1 MTIGTRLQTLRKERH
16 LTQSDVAKA
25 LGISQQS
32 YGRWETDKV
41 KPSPAKLTQLATYF
55 DVSTDYL
62 LNSDTD
68 DIDLSEV
75 ELLFR
80 TTSKGMTEEE
90 QSIFKQELIEFMKKR
105 KEAFLKW
112 IYHQK
117 IFGINNLEENKA
129 YKY

>member
-16 LTQSDVAKA
+16 LTQANVAKA

-41 KPSPAKLTQLATYF
+41 KPSPDKLTQIATYF
-55 DVSTDYL
+55 GVSTDYL

-90 QSIFKQELIEFMKKR
+90 RATFKQELIEFMRERKKL
-105 KEAFLKW
+105 F
-112 IYHQK
+112 
-117 IFGINNLEENKA
+117 ENSNQ
-129 YKY
+129 

>member
-1 MTIGTRLQTLRKERH
+1 MFFEKNLNFFEAPKMTIGTRLQTLRKERH

-41 KPSPAKLTQLATYF
+41 KPSPAKLTQIATYF

-62 LNSDTD
+62 LNSYTD
-68 DIDLSEV
+68 GIDLSEV

-90 QSIFKQELIEFMKKR
+90 QAVFKDELIQFMKER
-105 KEAFLKW
+105 KKLFDED
-112 IYHQK
+112 
-117 IFGINNLEENKA
+117 
-129 YKY
+129 

>member
-16 LTQSDVAKA
+16 LTQLDVAKA

-41 KPSPAKLTQLATYF
+41 KPSPDKLIQIATYF
-55 DVSTDYL
+55 GVSTDYL

-80 TTSKGMTEEE
+80 KTSKGMTAEE
-90 QSIFKQELIEFMKKR
+90 QAVFKNELIEFMKERR
-105 KEAFLKW
+105 KLFKKGDE
-112 IYHQK
+112 
-117 IFGINNLEENKA
+117 
-129 YKY
+129 

>member
-41 KPSPAKLTQLATYF
+41 KPSPTKLTQIATYF

-62 LNSDTD
+62 LNSDTED
-68 DIDLSEV
+68 VDLSEV

-80 TTSKGMTEEE
+80 TTSKGMTEAE
-90 QSIFKQELIEFMKKR
+90 QKIFKQELIEFMKQR
-105 KEAFLKW
+105 KKLFEKD
-112 IYHQK
+112 
-117 IFGINNLEENKA
+117 N
-129 YKY
+129 

>member
-1 MTIGTRLQTLRKERH
+1 MFFEKSLNFFEAPKMTIGTRLQTLRKERH

-41 KPSPAKLTQLATYF
+41 KPSPAKLTQIATYF
-55 DVSTDYL
+55 GVSTDYL

-90 QSIFKQELIEFMKKR
+90 QATFKQELIEFMR
-105 KEAFLKW
+105 ER
-112 IYHQK
+112 QK
-117 IFGINNLEENKA
+117 IFTKDNE
-129 YKY
+129 

>member
-1 MTIGTRLQTLRKERH
+1 MKRKKFKFFEAPKMTIGTRLQTLRKERH
-16 LTQSDVAKA
+16 LTQANVAKA

-41 KPSPAKLTQLATYF
+41 KPSPDKLTQIATYF
-55 DVSTDYL
+55 GVSTDYL

-90 QSIFKQELIEFMKKR
+90 RATFKQELIEFMRERKKLF
-105 KEAFLKW
+105 E
-112 IYHQK
+112 
-117 IFGINNLEENKA
+117 NNNQ
-129 YKY
+129 

>member
-1 MTIGTRLQTLRKERH
+1 MTIGTRLQNLRKERH
-16 LTQSDVAKA
+16 LTQTEVAKA

-41 KPSPAKLTQLATYF
+41 KPSPAKLTQIATYF

-62 LNSDTD
+62 LNSYTD
-68 DIDLSEV
+68 GIDLSEV

-90 QSIFKQELIEFMKKR
+90 QAVFKDELIQFMKER
-105 KEAFLKW
+105 KKLFDED
-112 IYHQK
+112 
-117 IFGINNLEENKA
+117 
-129 YKY
+129 

>member
-41 KPSPAKLTQLATYF
+41 KPSPDKLTQIATYF
-55 DVSTDYL
+55 GVSTDYL

-80 TTSKGMTEEE
+80 TTSKGMTTEE
-90 QSIFKQELIEFMKKR
+90 QATFNRELIEFMRERKKLFEKDAR
-105 KEAFLKW
+105 
-112 IYHQK
+112 
-117 IFGINNLEENKA
+117 
-129 YKY
+129 

>member
-1 MTIGTRLQTLRKERH
+1 MILGTRLQTLRKERH

-105 KEAFLKW
+105 KEAFLK
-112 IYHQK
+112 
-117 IFGINNLEENKA
+117 
-129 YKY
+129 

>member
-1 MTIGTRLQTLRKERH
+1 MFFEKNFNFFEAQKMTIGTRLQTLRKERH

-41 KPSPAKLTQLATYF
+41 KPSPDKLTQIATYF
-55 DVSTDYL
+55 GVSTDYL

-80 TTSKGMTEEE
+80 TTSKGMTTEE
-90 QSIFKQELIEFMKKR
+90 QATFKRELIEFMRERKKLFEKDAR
-105 KEAFLKW
+105 
-112 IYHQK
+112 
-117 IFGINNLEENKA
+117 
-129 YKY
+129 

>member
-16 LTQSDVAKA
+16 LTQANVAKA

-41 KPSPAKLTQLATYF
+41 KPSPDKLTQIATYF
-55 DVSTDYL
+55 GVSTDYL

-90 QSIFKQELIEFMKKR
+90 RATFKQELIEFMRERKKLF
-105 KEAFLKW
+105 E
-112 IYHQK
+112 
-117 IFGINNLEENKA
+117 NNNQ
-129 YKY
+129 